1 MRCTYN
7 YTKLYRALKRAET
20 FSVNERGE
28 LSKQVPNGVYELY
41 TSEAAFI
48 KNYIGFDNEG
58 FRGVV
63 QIANSTV
70 VAKRSTDDDQLRQG
84 VFAVRISDIPETE
97 QE

>member
-1 MRCTYN
+1 MRCTYD
-7 YTKLYRALKRAET
+7 YTKLYKALHNSET

-58 FRGVV
+58 FSGVV
-63 QIANSTV
+63 LVVNSTV
-70 VAKRSTDDDQLRQG
+70 MAKRSTDDDQLRQG

-97 QE
+97 